1 MLIKDLKL
9 ILHEP
14 RLGLLAAILL
24 AAAVAAVLFGR
35 ANSESPRIAMG
46 VADNDG
52 SEYSK
57 ILISYFSE
65 NEVFSSY
72 TEVIEADE
80 AELERRFAAGELDIY
95 LVIPE
100 DFAANL
106 MNINNVAMK
115 AVINSSDATK
125 AVVYRNLLES
135 YSQYI
140 TAVEAGCQA
149 LYDVMSADGYDREK
163 VLSENNAVSYDLI
176 FTALGKDTFFEREYI
191 ERFEG
196 ISLVNYYIYS
206 LVMLLVLYIGAF
218 AGLSALKG
226 KLGSA
231 EKRLATIGR
240 KPIIGKL
247 SKACAYTLICGGLL
261 CLALVLINVFSPVSV
276 KPQAAALALG
286 AVFVS
291 CFVFVLFGS
300 CFKSLGSYIITANML
315 ILLLTV
321 AGGGIIPIMYL
332 PEAMASVAR
341 LTPNYW
347 FIRMLL

>member
-24 AAAVAAVLFGR
+24 AAAIAAVLFGR
-35 ANSESPRIAMG
+35 ANSASPRIAMG
-46 VADNDG
+46 VADNDA
-52 SEYSK
+52 SEYSGL
-57 ILISYFSE
+57 LISYFRD
-65 NEVFSSY
+65 NEVFNSY
-72 TEVIEADE
+72 IEVIEEDE
-80 AELERRFAAGELDIY
+80 AELESRFSEGELDMY
-95 LVIPE
+95 LVIPK
-100 DFAANL
+100 DFTANL
-106 MNINNVAMK
+106 ININNVAMK
-115 AVINSSDATK
+115 AVINSSDPTK
-125 AVVYRNLLES
+125 AVVYRNLLDS
-135 YSQYI
+135 YSRYI
-140 TAVEAGCQA
+140 TAVEAGCQT
-149 LYDVMSADGYDREK
+149 LYDVMKADGYEM
-163 VLSENNAVSYDLI
+163 SEVEAENTAVSYDLI

-218 AGLSALKG
+218 AGLSGLKG

-247 SKACAYTLICGGLL
+247 SKAFAYTVICGGAL
-261 CLALVLINVFSPVSV
+261 CLALIAVNMLSPVSF
-276 KPQAAALALG
+276 KPQALAAVFAS
-286 AVFVS
+286 VFVS
-291 CFVFVLFGS
+291 CFVFVVFGS

-315 ILLLTV
+315 ILLITV

>member
-1 MLIKDLKL
+1 MTKDLKL

-14 RLGLLAAILL
+14 RLGLFAAILL
-24 AAAVAAVLFGR
+24 AAAVIAVLFGR
-35 ANSESPRIAMG
+35 ADYESPRIAMG
-46 VADNDG
+46 VADRDD
-52 SEYSK
+52 SEYSSL
-57 ILISYFSE
+57 LISYFRD

-72 TEVIEADE
+72 IEVVEADE
-80 AELERRFAAGELDIY
+80 EELEERFADGELDLY

-100 DFAANL
+100 AFTANL
-106 MNINNVAMK
+106 ININNVAMK
-115 AVINSSDATK
+115 AVINSSDPTK

-140 TAVEAGCQA
+140 TAVEAGCQT
-149 LYDVMSADGYDREK
+149 LYDVMSADGYSADA
-163 VLSENNAVSYDLI
+163 VSSENAAVSYDLI

-206 LVMLLVLYIGAF
+206 LIMLLVLYIGAF
-218 AGLSALKG
+218 AGLSMLKE

-231 EKRLATIGR
+231 QKRLATIGR
-240 KPIIGKL
+240 RPIAGHM
-247 SKACAYTLICGGLL
+247 SKAFAYTLICGLLL
-261 CLALVLINVFSPVSV
+261 CAVMAVLELFTPVRI
-276 KPQAAALALG
+276 KPAAIAVILPV
-286 AVFVS
+286 VFVS
-291 CFVFVLFGS
+291 CFAFVIFGS
-300 CFKSLGSYIITANML
+300 CFKSVASYVITANML

>member
-1 MLIKDLKL
+1 MLNKDLKL

-24 AAAVAAVLFGR
+24 VTAIAAVFFGH
-35 ANSESPRIAMG
+35 ANSASPRIAMG
-46 VADNDG
+46 VADNDA
-52 SEYSK
+52 SDYSN
-57 ILISYFSE
+57 ILISYFRD
-65 NEVFSSY
+65 NEVFNSY
-72 TEVIEADE
+72 IEVVEASE
-80 AELERRFAAGELDIY
+80 EELESRFFDGELDIY
-95 LVIPE
+95 LVIPK
-100 DFAANL
+100 DFTVNL
-106 MNINNVAMK
+106 ININNVAMK
-115 AVINSSDATK
+115 AVINSSDPTK

-135 YSQYI
+135 YSRYI
-140 TAVEAGCQA
+140 TAVEAGCQT
-149 LYDVMSADGYDREK
+149 LYDVMRADGYDRSDVE
-163 VLSENNAVSYDLI
+163 SENVAVSYDLI
-176 FTALGKDTFFEREYI
+176 FTALGKDAFFEREYI

-218 AGLSALKG
+218 AGLSGLKE

-231 EKRLATIGR
+231 QKRLATIGR
-240 KPIIGKL
+240 SPLFGKL
-247 SKACAYTLICGGLL
+247 SKAFAYTLVCGGLL
-261 CLALVLINVFSPVSV
+261 CIVLIAVNLFSPVTV
-276 KPQAAALALG
+276 RPGAVAVVLG

-291 CFVFVLFGS
+291 CFVFVVFGS

-315 ILLLTV
+315 ILLMTV

-341 LTPNYW
+341 FTPNYW